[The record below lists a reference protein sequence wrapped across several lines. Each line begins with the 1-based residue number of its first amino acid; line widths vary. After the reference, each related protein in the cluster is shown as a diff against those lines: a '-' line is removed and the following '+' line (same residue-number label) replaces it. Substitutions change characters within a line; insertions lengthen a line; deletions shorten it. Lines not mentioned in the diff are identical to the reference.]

1 MIEASR
7 KQWIKFGVALTLYLL
22 FIIWLRSWLGI
33 VVVPFIFDAYIT
45 KNSMDLVEEI
55 EE

>member
-45 KNSMDLVEEI
+45 KKFHGLGGKI